1 MTTLQTDYQQKP
13 SKWLPRIA
21 AICAAGVLAGT
32 FAFAVNVNQKNDA
45 LQTEVTTSLNIAC
58 GKSQAPA
65 PLDKAGIDSTR
76 ALGIILLQPSK
87 LQAVCDVVDQALS
100 DTLLYQTPGTNPKS
114 NNQELYALADSLGIS
129 AKLASDTVAK
139 TYAGAALQHDARAA
153 GMTARGEGIT
163 GSHFAPLNQQV
174 QQAPA
179 AQPAPAAESAPA
191 AQPAPAAEPA
201 PSAGPS
207 F

>member
-13 SKWLPRIA
+13 NKWLPRIA

-32 FAFAVNVNQKNDA
+32 FAFAVNVNHKNDA

-58 GKSQAPA
+58 GKAQAPA

-100 DTLLYQTPGTNPKS
+100 DTLLNQAPGTHPKS
-114 NNQELYALADSLGIS
+114 NNQELHALADSLGIS
-129 AKLASDTVAK
+129 AKMASDVIAK
-139 TYAGAALQHDARAA
+139 TNAGLALQHDARSI
-153 GMTARGEGIT
+153 GMTARGEGVT
-163 GSHFAPLNQQV
+163 QGHFAPLSQQV
-174 QQAPA
+174 Q
-179 AQPAPAAESAPA
+179 QPAPAAPAAEPAPA
-191 AQPAPAAEPA
+191 APAAEPA